1 MNDLN
6 PLNFFLFIY
15 STFIFLGEAI
25 EQIDY
30 DYKTRLMEATLSV
43 ADVEPRWGVDELKHI
58 ESELIQLIDEEGL
71 GCVVSSPLLVF
82 LVFLVF
88 SVFIPTF
95 VLLHLHIDALTY

>member
-1 MNDLN
+1 MNAVNDLN
-6 PLNFFLFIY
+6 ALNFFLFIY

-71 GCVVSSPLLVF
+71 GCVVSSPF
-82 LVFLVF
+82 LCFLVF
-88 SVFIPTF
+88 SVFIPIRLSYF
-95 VLLHLHIDALTY
+95 IYI

>member
-1 MNDLN
+1 
-6 PLNFFLFIY
+6 
-15 STFIFLGEAI
+15 
-25 EQIDY
+25 
-30 DYKTRLMEATLSV
+30 MEATLSV

-71 GCVVSSPLLVF
+71 GCVVSSPF

>member
-6 PLNFFLFIY
+6 ALNFFLFIY

-71 GCVVSSPLLVF
+71 GCVVSSP
-82 LVFLVF
+82 FLVF
-88 SVFIPTF
+88 SVFIPIRLSYFIYIQT
-95 VLLHLHIDALTY
+95 H